1 MSAGAPS
8 ASALFCIA
16 NHLIRTLLG
25 MKPMQLLLILPF
37 RQTAGSTLDANSP
50 QHCKLRWQTCA
61 YARLSTADAGVVHG
75 MW

>member
-25 MKPMQLLLILPF
+25 MKPMQLLLTLPVK
-37 RQTAGSTLDANSP
+37 QTADSTLDANSDGR
-50 QHCKLRWQTCA
+50 H
-61 YARLSTADAGVVHG
+61 VH
-75 MW
+75 MLD